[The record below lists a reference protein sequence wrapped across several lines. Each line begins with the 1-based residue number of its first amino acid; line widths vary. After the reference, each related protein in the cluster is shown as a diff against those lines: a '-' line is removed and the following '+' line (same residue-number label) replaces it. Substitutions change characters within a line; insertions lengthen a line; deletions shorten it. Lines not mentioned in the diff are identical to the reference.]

1 MTTSTNTSTNT
12 STCTDAGLPE
22 RFPLTKQSSQDGIQA
37 IHNLTSGK
45 INLLYITKMLETI
58 QKRKHTWSSF
68 LVTPLDPD
76 LIKQII
82 GKDGL
87 HFKKFTTKYGLDL
100 IWHDRESNRFLLWG
114 PKLGVISALYAL
126 KRHIKR
132 FTIKYE
138 EGIKAMLCL
147 NQTLHTVRL
156 RADDD
161 DDNEEQPRQK
171 KIKCD

>member
-1 MTTSTNTSTNT
+1 MTTNI
-12 STCTDAGLPE
+12 CFPE
-22 RFPLTKQSSQDGIQA
+22 RFPLTKQTSQDGIQA

-45 INLLYITKMLETI
+45 INLQYISIMLEAI
-58 QKRKHTWSSF
+58 QKRKHTWCSF
-68 LVTPLDPD
+68 LATPLDPD

-87 HFKKFTTKYGLDL
+87 HFKTFTNKYGLDL
-100 IWHDRESNRFLLWG
+100 LWHDRESNRFLLWG
-114 PKLGVISALYAL
+114 PKVGVIGAVYAL

-132 FTIKYE
+132 FTLKYE
-138 EGIKAMLCL
+138 EGIKAMLYL

-156 RADDD
+156 RSEDD
-161 DDNEEQPRQK
+161 DDNEEQPKQK